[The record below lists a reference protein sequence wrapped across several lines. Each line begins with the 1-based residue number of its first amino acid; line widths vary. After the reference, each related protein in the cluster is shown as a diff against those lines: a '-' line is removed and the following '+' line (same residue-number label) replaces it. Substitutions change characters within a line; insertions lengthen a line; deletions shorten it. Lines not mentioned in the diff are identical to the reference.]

1 MNGCLHV
8 WFISCITKYSYLS
21 QTYHL
26 CVFKVKSL
34 KEELSS
40 ARKGESQSKKLEG
53 ELVAAKEESE
63 KQRAS
68 NLGLEQQLKEL
79 KEENKSLKKEA
90 SEARDGAAAEL
101 KGESNKLR
109 KERDDML
116 GDLESKLRT
125 SEREANVR
133 EDALRHEVSELRKRW
148 QDAVRRAE
156 GKSVMGSECLFY
168 LLIILTAFM
177 TS

>member
-1 MNGCLHV
+1 MEQSVRSAKSEARELAEQLQIQREGREAAMKKIEGLE
-8 WFISCITKYSYLS
+8 KE
-21 QTYHL
+21 
-26 CVFKVKSL
+26 VKSL
-34 KEELSS
+34 KDELAS
-40 ARKGESQSKKLEG
+40 ARKGETLSKKLEG
-53 ELVAAKEESE
+53 DLVNAKEESE
-63 KQRAS
+63 KQRLS

-79 KEENKSLKKEA
+79 REENKSLKKEVEDA
-90 SEARDGAAAEL
+90 KAGAALESERESTKL
-101 KGESNKLR
+101 K

-156 GKSVMGSECLFY
+156 GKS
-168 LLIILTAFM
+168 IQPAF
-177 TS
+177 